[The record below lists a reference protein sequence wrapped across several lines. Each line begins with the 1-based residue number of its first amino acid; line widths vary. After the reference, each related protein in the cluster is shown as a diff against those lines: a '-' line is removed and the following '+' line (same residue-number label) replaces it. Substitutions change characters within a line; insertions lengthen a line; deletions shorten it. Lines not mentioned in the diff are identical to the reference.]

1 MCIMAKKF
9 TRSMYSS
16 RKSAIKKLTIEGF
29 SKSIFSIPNV
39 PGDKDFSWRTGFD
52 PNYRYSINRK
62 V

>member
-52 PNYRYSINRK
+52 PKLHPGIS
-62 V
+62 